1 MILASINKPQ
11 QFLVVNY
18 LGRVRPAELK
28 QSREELK
35 TLLAELQPGYRMLV
49 DMSQLESM
57 GLDCRAELGR
67 NMDVLSAA
75 GVGRVVRVIPDP
87 TKDLGLNIL
96 AVFHYRNHPEIVNC
110 AGLAEGFEKLGV

>member
-35 TLLAELQPGYRMLV
+35 TLLAELQPGYRML
-49 DMSQLESM
+49 
-57 GLDCRAELGR
+57 
-67 NMDVLSAA
+67 MDVLSAA

-87 TKDLGLNIL
+87 TKDMGLNIL
-96 AVFHYRNHPEIVNC
+96 AVFHYRNKPEIITC
-110 AGLAEGFEKLGV
+110 AGLLEGIEKLLA